1 MTSASNQ
8 RPWFCL
14 QGWLATFV
22 FSPLFGLLLGLVFFF
37 DMGRDRG
44 ETALRRPLTQAS
56 IIFALGLI
64 LTCLLAEFPGEAA
77 LGLAHFLPFILLLVS
92 LGELIGTSGHLRRMA
107 TWVVFSSL
115 PVAIIGLGQR
125 FWGWSGPIRW
135 LGIVI
140 DWPLTAGGIPPG
152 RISSIFGY
160 ANDLAAYLVVVS
172 ILALGLLLEKRPKK
186 RWFWIGLGVTTV
198 LDGITL
204 FLTHSRNAWAIA
216 ALAVLAYALY
226 WGWRM
231 LVAAV
236 MAVCGLILWSAFG
249 IDPSRQWVRMVVPA
263 YIWARLTDEMFPD
276 RPLAQLRST
285 QWQFAIDLMHQRPL
299 VGWGLRSFSPLYETQ
314 MNYWIGHPHNL
325 PLMFLAE
332 MGIPL
337 TIWFF
342 CLVTWILAK
351 ATHLLSRL
359 PHQTEGAIL
368 FSYLLAF
375 AGISLFHLLDITLF
389 DSRINFLGWWLLGS
403 ILGLVYSTGYRE

>member
-1 MTSASNQ
+1 MTSASDQ

-22 FSPLFGLLLGLVFFF
+22 FSPLLGLLLGLVFFF

-44 ETALRRPLTQAS
+44 EVALRRPLTQAL

-77 LGLAHFLPFILLLVS
+77 LGLAHFLPFILLLVG

-125 FWGWSGPIRW
+125 FRGWSGPIRW

-160 ANDLAAYLVVVS
+160 ANDLAAYLAIVW
-172 ILALGLLLEKRPKK
+172 ILALGLLLEKRSKK

-226 WGWRM
+226 WGWRI

-249 IDPSRQWVRMVVPA
+249 VDPSRQWVRMVVPA

-285 QWQFAIDLMHQRPL
+285 QWQFAIDLVHQRPFL
-299 VGWGLRSFSPLYETQ
+299 GWGLRSFSPLYETQ

-359 PHQTEGAIL
+359 PRQTEGAIL

-403 ILGLVYSTGYRE
+403 ILGLVYSTGCRH

>member
-1 MTSASNQ
+1 MTSASDQ

-22 FSPLFGLLLGLVFFF
+22 FSPLLGLLLGLVFFF

-44 ETALRRPLTQAS
+44 EVALRRPLTQAS

-77 LGLAHFLPFILLLVS
+77 LGLAHFLPFILLLVG

-160 ANDLAAYLVVVS
+160 ANDLAAYLAVVW
-172 ILALGLLLEKRPKK
+172 ILALGLLLEKQPKK

-249 IDPSRQWVRMVVPA
+249 VDPSRQWVRMVVPA

-285 QWQFAIDLMHQRPL
+285 QWQFAIDLVHQRPFL
-299 VGWGLRSFSPLYETQ
+299 GWGLRSFSPLYETQ

-325 PLMFLAE
+325 PLMLLAE

-359 PHQTEGAIL
+359 PRQTEGAIL

-403 ILGLVYSTGYRE
+403 ILGLVYSTGRRQ